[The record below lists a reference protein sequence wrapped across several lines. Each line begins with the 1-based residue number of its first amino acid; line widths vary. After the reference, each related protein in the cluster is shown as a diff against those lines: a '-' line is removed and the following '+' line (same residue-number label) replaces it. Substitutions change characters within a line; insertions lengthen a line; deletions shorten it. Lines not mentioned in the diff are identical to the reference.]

1 MIEVKQGQ
9 MFHDKVHL
17 SSKVCMV
24 PYVMVR
30 NICFY
35 IRKMR
40 ANVFSVAVI
49 KIADR
54 PVGRPNAVRTCQPSG
69 CR

>member
-17 SSKVCMV
+17 SSKVCKV

-30 NICFY
+30 IYVSIYGKGEQMFL
-35 IRKMR
+35 
-40 ANVFSVAVI
+40 VL
-49 KIADR
+49 
-54 PVGRPNAVRTCQPSG
+54 Q
-69 CR
+69 